1 MNVSSARRV
10 GYMAEEGWSMPVRIF
25 KLRLSVG
32 ALCLAVLAWSVS
44 ASAQQPL
51 NTTTQPKPATAKPAT
66 PAAPTSAT
74 PARPSDQPK
83 PTEPVKPAPTSE
95 PIAVA
100 RAVQANENRDYVLGA
115 GDVIRINVFDRPEM
129 TTEARVSETGKI
141 RFPLIGDID
150 VGGQSTAEVEK
161 HIADLLVSGN
171 YLRKPQVSVIVLTYR
186 SQQISVLGQVNRPGR
201 YPLEQPS
208 KLSDMLAMAGG
219 IAPGGSDT
227 VKLVR
232 YIDGKPQLMEFD
244 QTQMFEAGQL
254 DKDISVRGGDVIY
267 VPRVPVFY
275 IYGEVQRPGQFRVET
290 NMTVMQALSVA
301 GGITLRGTVK
311 NMRLSRR
318 DAKGNLLTIA
328 PDMNDLVQP
337 NDVIYVKESLF

>member
-1 MNVSSARRV
+1 MAAR
-10 GYMAEEGWSMPVRIF
+10 SL

-32 ALCLAVLAWSVS
+32 TLCVAVLTWFPA
-44 ASAQQPL
+44 AFAQQPL
-51 NTTTQPKPATAKPAT
+51 NTTTQPKPAVTKPGA
-66 PAAPTSAT
+66 PAAPTSVN
-74 PARPSDQPK
+74 PARPSEQPK
-83 PTEPVKPAPTSE
+83 PTEPVKPAVTSE
-95 PIAVA
+95 PLPAV
-100 RAVQANENRDYVLGA
+100 RAAGPVQANENRDYLLGA

-150 VGGQSTAEVEK
+150 AGGQSTNELER
-161 HIADLLVSGN
+161 HIAELLISGN

-208 KLSDMLAMAGG
+208 KLSDMLAVAGG
-219 IAPGGSDT
+219 ISPSGADT

-232 YIDGKPQLMEFD
+232 YIDGKPRLMEFD

-275 IYGEVQRPGQFRVET
+275 IYGEVQRPGQFRIET

-311 NMRLSRR
+311 NMRLNRR
-318 DAKGNLLTIA
+318 DAKGNMVTLP

-337 NDVIYVKESLF
+337 NDVIYVRESLF

>member
-1 MNVSSARRV
+1 MAATSS
-10 GYMAEEGWSMPVRIF
+10 
-25 KLRLSVG
+25 KLRLGVG
-32 ALCLAVLAWSVS
+32 AICLAVLAWGAS

-51 NTTTQPKPATAKPAT
+51 PTQSKPASTKPAA
-66 PAAPTSAT
+66 PAAPTSVT
-74 PARPSDQPK
+74 PARPSEQPR
-83 PTEPVKPAPTSE
+83 PTEPVKAAPTSE
-95 PIAVA
+95 PIAAA
-100 RAVQANENRDYVLGA
+100 RAAQATESKDYVLGA
-115 GDVIRINVFDRPEM
+115 GDVVRINVFDRPEM

-141 RFPLIGDID
+141 RFPLIGDIE

-161 HIADLLVSGN
+161 RIADLLIAGN

-219 IAPGGSDT
+219 IAPSGADT

-232 YIDGKPQLMEFD
+232 YVEGRPQLMEFD

-275 IYGEVQRPGQFRVET
+275 IYGEVQRPGQFRLEA

-311 NMRLSRR
+311 NMRLNRR
-318 DAKGNLLTIA
+318 DAKGNMVTLP

-337 NDVIYVKESLF
+337 NDVIYVRESLF

>member
-1 MNVSSARRV
+1 MAATSS
-10 GYMAEEGWSMPVRIF
+10 
-25 KLRLSVG
+25 KLRLGVG
-32 ALCLAVLAWSVS
+32 TICFAVLTWVASV
-44 ASAQQPL
+44 SAQQPL
-51 NTTTQPKPATAKPAT
+51 NSTTQPKPGSTKPTAPG
-66 PAAPTSAT
+66 APTSVT
-74 PARPSDQPK
+74 PAHPSEQPK

-95 PIAVA
+95 PIPAARTAVA
-100 RAVQANENRDYVLGA
+100 AQATESRDYVLGA

-129 TTEARVSETGKI
+129 TTETRVSETGKI

-150 VGGQSTAEVEK
+150 VGGQSTGEVEK
-161 HIADLLVSGN
+161 RIADLLISGN
-171 YLRKPQVSVIVLTYR
+171 YLRKPQVSVIVMTYR

-208 KLSDMLAMAGG
+208 KLSDMLATAGG
-219 IAPGGSDT
+219 IAPSGADT

-232 YIDGKPQLMEFD
+232 YIQGRPQLMEFD

-275 IYGEVQRPGQFRVET
+275 IYGEVQRPGQFRLEA

-311 NMRLSRR
+311 NMRLNRR
-318 DAKGNLLTIA
+318 DAKGNMVTLP

-337 NDVIYVKESLF
+337 NDVIYVRESLF